1 MGIKTFAK
9 VGAIA
14 LSLAISNAYSE
25 SLTEVYD
32 LALKNDPIYKAAI
45 ANKKLGDEYEK
56 LGLSSLLPQIG
67 LSGAYSDG
75 TSNTTVGNA
84 AEVST
89 DTTST
94 SYQANLSQVL
104 FDWSAFMDY
113 KGSKARTAASA
124 AQFGADQQDLI
135 VRVTRAY
142 LEVIRAHENLETAS
156 AEERALQRRFEQV
169 QQRFDVGLIA
179 ITDVHESRAAY
190 DSSVARRLEAEGNLG
205 IAFEALEVLTG
216 RPHNEVLSLGE
227 SFPVR
232 GPEPA
237 ARSEWVNFAMA
248 NNLDLK
254 VSEFNAKA
262 AKAGSDS
269 ARGKHLPTLSGSARY
284 SDSDSDSATGNA
296 AAINTLTDGT
306 TVGLSVSMP
315 LFTGGA
321 VSSQRRQALEQYHI
335 AQEQYVLKK
344 RNTIQDA
351 RSQHLKVVT
360 GVAQVEARR
369 QAIVSA
375 QSALDATQAGYEV
388 GTRNI
393 VDVLNV
399 QNTLYS
405 AKRNYTSARID
416 YILNTLGLHRVAGT
430 LSTDDLTRLDQYL
443 QRDKPL
449 TRYNG
454 GQI

>member
-14 LSLAISNAYSE
+14 LSLAVSSAQAE
-25 SLTEVYD
+25 SLKEIYE
-32 LALKNDPIYKAAI
+32 LALQNDPIYKAAI
-45 ANKKLGDEYEK
+45 ANKKIGAEYDN
-56 LGLSSLLPQIG
+56 LGLAALLPQIS
-67 LSGAYSDG
+67 LSGSYSDG
-75 TSNTTVGNA
+75 STNTQTGTA
-84 AEVST
+84 AKVESDTEST
-89 DTTST
+89 T
-94 SYQANLSQVL
+94 YNANLSQVI
-104 FDWSAFMDY
+104 FDWSKFQSY
-113 KGSKARTAASA
+113 SGSKARTAASV

-135 VRVTRAY
+135 VRVAQAY
-142 LEVIRAHENLETAS
+142 LEVLRAYENLETAS

-190 DSSVARRLEAEGNLG
+190 DSSVARRLESEGNLG
-205 IAFEALEVLTG
+205 IAFEALEVLSG
-216 RPHNEVLSLGE
+216 RPHSEVLSL
-227 SFPVR
+227 SDAFPVK
-232 GPEPA
+232 GPEPS
-237 ARSEWVNFAMA
+237 ARGEWVNFAMA

-254 VSEFNAKA
+254 VSEYNAKA
-262 AKAGSDS
+262 AKASSNS
-269 ARGKHLPTLSGSARY
+269 ARAKHLPTVSGTASYR
-284 SDSDSDSATGNA
+284 DSDSDSATGNA
-296 AAINTLTDGT
+296 AAINTQTDGT
-306 TVGLSVSMP
+306 SVGISVSMP
-315 LFTGGA
+315 LFSGGS
-321 VSSQRRQALEQYHI
+321 VSSQRRQALEQYHV
-335 AQEQYVLKK
+335 AHEQYVLKK

-393 VDVLNV
+393 VDVLNT

-416 YILNTLGLHRVAGT
+416 YILNTLRLHRVAGT
-430 LSTDDLTRLDQYL
+430 LTAQDISKLDAYL
-443 QRDKPL
+443 MRDKPL
-449 TRYNG
+449 MRFDG
-454 GQI
+454 